1 MVLYCVKDHDKG
13 KHLDEFY
20 SYIQEKGTTYC
31 APRSEHRSERGQE
44 RRAAMTSGVL
54 AISLRSIL
62 GHCAP
67 ALEFAGLLEVQAY
80 CLRPE
85 RLASR
90 SLPLEQ
96 SKL

>member
-1 MVLYCVKDHDKG
+1 
-13 KHLDEFY
+13 
-20 SYIQEKGTTYC
+20 
-31 APRSEHRSERGQE
+31 
-44 RRAAMTSGVL
+44 MTSGVL